1 MPMRDLERVVD
12 RRLKALPVP
21 RAPHTLLPRVM
32 RAVEDLGRRVRR
44 PIGWFAWPMGWR
56 VTSAAALA
64 LLIVV
69 FVGVWPLA
77 VTRIETIG
85 AQLPVPAASV
95 GASVER
101 VVREATALAG
111 AIASVWRAL
120 LLPVTSSLIVF
131 VALMLAAC
139 ALGGAALRSLV
150 LEGHPRPW

>member
-1 MPMRDLERVVD
+1 M
-12 RRLKALPVP
+12 P

-32 RAVEDLGRRVRR
+32 RAVEDLTRRVRR

-69 FVGVWPLA
+69 VVGVWPHA
-77 VTRIETIG
+77 VARLDTIAAHASG
-85 AQLPVPAASV
+85 PVAGMWASF
-95 GASVER
+95 ER
-101 VVREATALAG
+101 LTHGATALG
-111 AIASVWRAL
+111 SAIASVWRAL

>member
-1 MPMRDLERVVD
+1 MRDLERVVD

-32 RAVEDLGRRVRR
+32 RAVEDLTRRVRR

-64 LLIVV
+64 LLIVML
-69 FVGVWPLA
+69 VGVWPQA
-77 VTRIETIG
+77 MTRLETIA
-85 AQLPVPAASV
+85 AQIPVPAAGVWASLER
-95 GASVER
+95 GAQA
-101 VVREATALAG
+101 ATALAG
-111 AIASVWRAL
+111 AIASIWHAL
-120 LLPVTSSLIVF
+120 LLPEASNLLLF

-150 LEGHPRPW
+150 LEGHLRPW